1 MALAGKAG
9 AVRQRRGGSFA
20 ALLRMPGLRIGERVE
35 AFLRLE
41 LRRAALWLPV
51 GLGLGIWLY
60 FALPAEPPD
69 WTLWLPL
76 PPAMLL
82 LLPAVR
88 RRMVGRVLVL
98 GAFALTLGFAL
109 ALGAAMRA
117 DGPRLA
123 APVTGT
129 VEGRVI
135 ALDRAGS
142 GAPRVL
148 LERVSLFGYRASR
161 VPRRV
166 RVALLDTP
174 AADAPRP
181 GDWVHVY
188 ATLFPPS
195 APVEPGAFD
204 FARRAYF
211 QGLGATGF
219 ARSPAMRLPARKTVG
234 QRAEPAISSADHL
247 RLRFARARN
256 ALSDGIRAAL
266 PGAAGAFAAAIITG
280 DRAGIAEADA
290 EALRISSLAHLLA
303 ISGLHMGMLTGLV
316 FTVVRAGLVLAGP
329 VALHLPVKKM
339 AAAAALVA
347 GLGYLALS
355 GGTVATQRAFV
366 MVAVALVAVM
376 LDRPA
381 ITLRA
386 LALAAAIVLALDPAA
401 LFDAGF
407 QMSFAATTALVAA
420 YEALR
425 QRRQRRRREMEDKD
439 AKTPL
444 PALAVA
450 LRGATAVPRPLR
462 LLLGALWT
470 GLGALLL
477 TSIVAGAATAPF
489 SGVHFNRIA
498 PWGLL
503 ANLAAV
509 PVMGAWIAPMA
520 VLAGLAAPFGLAGP
534 MLGLMGLGIDWVLG
548 VAHWVAALPG
558 ADAGVPAAPPWLLG
572 AVALGGLWA
581 AIWRG
586 PWRGM
591 GLAAAV
597 LALMAARAE
606 PPPRP
611 AVIIAE
617 GGRLIGVLG
626 PEGRVL
632 DRALGQG
639 FAAETWLRRDGE
651 RPGQEA
657 AAARPGFEADGERR
671 ALSAPLAD
679 GWEVLALRGRGVTE
693 ARLSEACG
701 PRFVVIAPGQDHAP
715 AGPCVFIGARQL
727 AEGSVAVWITPEGTR
742 MESSAPSGARRW
754 HRGWRGRAPPA

>member
-1 MALAGKAG
+1 M
-9 AVRQRRGGSFA
+9 
-20 ALLRMPGLRIGERVE
+20 VE
-35 AFLRLE
+35 TFLRFE
-41 LRRAALWLPV
+41 LRRVALWLPV

-60 FALPAEPPD
+60 FALPAEPAD
-69 WTLWLPL
+69 WALWLPVL
-76 PPAMLL
+76 PAGLL
-82 LLPAVR
+82 LIPQVW
-88 RRMVGRVLVL
+88 RRMPGRALGL
-98 GAFALTLGFAL
+98 GALALTLGFAL

-117 DGPRLA
+117 DGPRLG

-142 GAPRVL
+142 GASRVM
-148 LERVSLFGYRASR
+148 LERVSLFGYRSSR

-166 RVALLDTP
+166 RVALLDTAP
-174 AADAPRP
+174 AEAPRP

-211 QGLGATGF
+211 EGIGATGF
-219 ARSPAMRLPARKTVG
+219 ARSPAMRLPARESVG
-234 QRAEPAISSADHL
+234 ARAEPLVSSFDHL

-280 DRAGIAEADA
+280 DRASIEEADA

-316 FTVVRAGLVLAGP
+316 FTVVRAGLALVGP
-329 VALHLPVKKM
+329 VALHLPVKKL
-339 AAAAALVA
+339 AAGAALLA
-347 GLGYLALS
+347 GLAYLALS

-386 LALAAAIVLALDPAA
+386 LALAATIVLALDPAA

-407 QMSFAATTALVAA
+407 QMSFAATTALVAV

-425 QRRQRRRREMEDKD
+425 LRRQRRAD
-439 AKTPL
+439 AAPD
-444 PALAVA
+444 AD
-450 LRGATAVPRPLR
+450 GTADVPRTR
-462 LLLGALWT
+462 LLPRKLGALGGALWT

-477 TSIVAGAATAPF
+477 TSVVAGAATAPF
-489 SGVHFNRIA
+489 SGVHFNRVA
-498 PWGLL
+498 PWGLV

-520 VLAGLAAPFGLAGP
+520 VLAGLAAPFGLAAP

-558 ADAGVPAAPPWLLG
+558 ADAGVPAAPRWLLG

-586 PWRGM
+586 PWRAL
-591 GLAAAV
+591 GLAAA
-597 LALMAARAE
+597 LIALTAARAE
-606 PPPRP
+606 PPVRP
-611 AVIIAE
+611 VLIVAE
-617 GGRLIGVLG
+617 EGRLLGVLG
-626 PEGRVL
+626 PEGRAL

-651 RPGQEA
+651 RPGQEV
-657 AAARPGFEADGERR
+657 AAARPGFGLPGEDRTLEA
-671 ALSAPLAD
+671 ALGH
-679 GWEVLALRGRGVTE
+679 GWALQVLRGRGVTPDRLAEACISGRVLVAPRHE
-693 ARLSEACG
+693 ARPE
-701 PRFVVIAPGQDHAP
+701 
-715 AGPCVFIGARQL
+715 GPCVFIGRHEL
-727 AEGSVAVWITPEGTR
+727 AAGAVGLWITPAGPR
-742 MESSAPSGARRW
+742 IESSAPTGTRRW
-754 HRGWRGRAPPA
+754 HRGWPGHGRVGGG